1 MYLEQRTPILV
12 FFPNAPRAFPAGL
25 QAPTLQGKKL
35 PFFSDFR
42 ILNQPTLLY
51 MLLTNAVDLPAD
63 GIQKNQSAP
72 LLLKTSHKGKGVK
85 GPTQQK
91 VS

>member
-1 MYLEQRTPILV
+1 
-12 FFPNAPRAFPAGL
+12 
-25 QAPTLQGKKL
+25 
-35 PFFSDFR
+35 
-42 ILNQPTLLY
+42 

-72 LLLKTSHKGKGVK
+72 LLLSTSHKGKGVK

-91 VS
+91 VSTLAEVGGGQLRRRS